1 MRFSW
6 KPWGVSPMRDLSGT
20 GQVYRFTLSQL
31 LKSRAN
37 RVTLIIMVLLAAV
50 SMPLTAL
57 LGGETPETS
66 DTAGLT
72 SVRVDN
78 RTDLVLDFSGDAYWA
93 DTDFSADA
101 GEPDAVVT
109 ITGDETGYQVA
120 VNGGETAD
128 AGELSQLAETARQAV
143 RDACLQAAGLS
154 SRQLEAL
161 TASTGEEDS
170 HEEGFWVQYGYS
182 ILAMILCL
190 MSASYVIRAVVEEK
204 DSRLVEL
211 LLVSVKPMALLAG
224 KILAVMAFTFG
235 WLLAMLAGLG
245 VSCGL
250 TAGLMGPG
258 VLQKQLSGLLAA
270 VPRVQEDLWQA
281 AGVLL
286 VLLVSNLVIFIL
298 HGIKPR
304 THRGGSVLSLLSSL
318 VKYVAGI
325 IIVCQSLSLLGVNVG
340 TIIAS
345 VGVLALVVGF
355 SAESLIADVVIG
367 AFMLLENQYN
377 VGDIVEVNGFR
388 GVVTKIGIRTTSIT
402 DGGGNVKIINNSEM
416 KNILNRSDNNSW
428 SVSDISIPYETD
440 LEKLEAQLPALLEEI
455 FRARGDVMLDTPQY
469 LGVQT
474 LDASGIVLRFWVKVA
489 EKNIYAGARA
499 LNRELLLG
507 FRRLGVECP
516 FPQMDV
522 HMK

>member
-1 MRFSW
+1 
-6 KPWGVSPMRDLSGT
+6 MRDLSGT

-66 DTAGLT
+66 DTAGLA

-78 RTDLVLDFSGDAYWA
+78 RTDLALDFSGDTYWA

-109 ITGDETGYQVA
+109 VTGDETGYQVA
-120 VNGGETAD
+120 VNGSETAD

-143 RDACLQAAGLS
+143 RDACLRAAGLS

-161 TASTGEEDS
+161 TASTGEADS

-250 TAGLMGPG
+250 TAGLLGPG

-286 VLLVSNLVIFIL
+286 VLLVSLGLGYLTMSLI
-298 HGIKPR
+298 
-304 THRGGSVLSLLSSL
+304 GG
-318 VKYVAGI
+318 VAGACCSGMEEAGEATGP
-325 IIVCQSLSLLGVNVG
+325 VMLLTMAGYL
-340 TIIAS
+340 AS
-345 VGVLALVVGF
+345 CVVGAVPSGPVAVF
-355 SAESLIADVVIG
+355 STLCP
-367 AFMLLENQYN
+367 
-377 VGDIVEVNGFR
+377 IV
-388 GVVTKIGIRTTSIT
+388 SIFCAPVQFA
-402 DGGGNVKIINNSEM
+402 GGNVSIW
-416 KNILNRSDNNSW
+416 LVLASW
-428 SVSDISIPYETD
+428 VIQAAVIWG
-440 LEKLEAQLPALLEEI
+440 LL
-455 FRARGDVMLDTPQY
+455 
-469 LGVQT
+469 T
-474 LDASGIVLRFWVKVA
+474 LASRV
-489 EKNIYAGARA
+489 YAGLIVHRGSRVK
-499 LNRELLLG
+499 LRELMSMAKG
-507 FRRLGVECP
+507 GAVR
-516 FPQMDV
+516 
-522 HMK
+522 

>member
-1 MRFSW
+1 
-6 KPWGVSPMRDLSGT
+6 MRDLSGT

-93 DTDFSADA
+93 DTDFSAGA

-109 ITGDETGYQVA
+109 ITSDETGYQVA
-120 VNGGETAD
+120 VVGSESAD

-143 RDACLQAAGLS
+143 RDACLRAAGLS

-235 WLLAMLAGLG
+235 WLLAMLAGFG

-250 TAGLMGPG
+250 TAALMGPD
-258 VLQKQLSGLLAA
+258 VLHRQLSGLLAA

-286 VLLVSNLVIFIL
+286 VLLVSLALGYLTMSII
-298 HGIKPR
+298 
-304 THRGGSVLSLLSSL
+304 GG
-318 VKYVAGI
+318 VAGACCSGMEEAGEATGP
-325 IIVCQSLSLLGVNVG
+325 VMLLTMAGYL
-340 TIIAS
+340 AS
-345 VGVLALVVGF
+345 CVVGAVPSGPVAVF
-355 SAESLIADVVIG
+355 FTLCPVV
-367 AFMLLENQYN
+367 
-377 VGDIVEVNGFR
+377 
-388 GVVTKIGIRTTSIT
+388 SIFCAPVQFA
-402 DGGGNVKIINNSEM
+402 GGNVSIW
-416 KNILNRSDNNSW
+416 LVLASW
-428 SVSDISIPYETD
+428 AIQAAVIWG
-440 LEKLEAQLPALLEEI
+440 LL
-455 FRARGDVMLDTPQY
+455 
-469 LGVQT
+469 T
-474 LDASGIVLRFWVKVA
+474 LASRV
-489 EKNIYAGARA
+489 YAGLIVHRGSRVKW
-499 LNRELLLG
+499 REVFSMAKG
-507 FRRLGVECP
+507 GAVR
-516 FPQMDV
+516 
-522 HMK
+522 

>member
-1 MRFSW
+1 
-6 KPWGVSPMRDLSGT
+6 MRDLSGT

-78 RTDLVLDFSGDAYWA
+78 RTDLILDFSGDAYWA

-109 ITGDETGYQVA
+109 VTGDETGYQVA
-120 VNGGETAD
+120 VVGSESAH

-170 HEEGFWVQYGYS
+170 HEDGFWVQYGYS

-235 WLLAMLAGLG
+235 WLLAMLAGFG

-250 TAGLMGPG
+250 TAGLMGSG

-286 VLLVSNLVIFIL
+286 VLLVSLGLGYLTMSLI
-298 HGIKPR
+298 
-304 THRGGSVLSLLSSL
+304 GG
-318 VKYVAGI
+318 VAGACCSGMEDAGEATGP
-325 IIVCQSLSLLGVNVG
+325 VMLLTMAGYL
-340 TIIAS
+340 AS
-345 VGVLALVVGF
+345 CVVGAVPSGPVAVF
-355 SAESLIADVVIG
+355 SILCP
-367 AFMLLENQYN
+367 
-377 VGDIVEVNGFR
+377 IV
-388 GVVTKIGIRTTSIT
+388 SIFCAPVQFA
-402 DGGGNVKIINNSEM
+402 GGNVSFW
-416 KNILNRSDNNSW
+416 LVLASW
-428 SVSDISIPYETD
+428 AIQAAVIWG
-440 LEKLEAQLPALLEEI
+440 LL
-455 FRARGDVMLDTPQY
+455 
-469 LGVQT
+469 T
-474 LDASGIVLRFWVKVA
+474 LASRV
-489 EKNIYAGARA
+489 YAGLIVHRGSRVK
-499 LNRELLLG
+499 LRELMSMAKG
-507 FRRLGVECP
+507 GAVR
-516 FPQMDV
+516 
-522 HMK
+522 

>member
-1 MRFSW
+1 
-6 KPWGVSPMRDLSGT
+6 MRDLSGT

-66 DTAGLT
+66 DTAGLA

-109 ITGDETGYQVA
+109 VTGDETGYQVA
-120 VNGGETAD
+120 VVGSESAD

-143 RDACLQAAGLS
+143 RDACLRAAGLS

-250 TAGLMGPG
+250 TAGLLGPG

-270 VPRVQEDLWQA
+270 APRVQEDLWQA

-286 VLLVSNLVIFIL
+286 VLLVSLGLGYLTMSLI
-298 HGIKPR
+298 
-304 THRGGSVLSLLSSL
+304 GG
-318 VKYVAGI
+318 VAGACCSGMEEAGEATGP
-325 IIVCQSLSLLGVNVG
+325 VMLLTMAGYL
-340 TIIAS
+340 AS
-345 VGVLALVVGF
+345 CVVGAVPSGPVAVF
-355 SAESLIADVVIG
+355 STLCP
-367 AFMLLENQYN
+367 
-377 VGDIVEVNGFR
+377 IV
-388 GVVTKIGIRTTSIT
+388 SIFCAPVQFA
-402 DGGGNVKIINNSEM
+402 GGNVSIW
-416 KNILNRSDNNSW
+416 LVLASW
-428 SVSDISIPYETD
+428 VIQAAVIWG
-440 LEKLEAQLPALLEEI
+440 LL
-455 FRARGDVMLDTPQY
+455 
-469 LGVQT
+469 T
-474 LDASGIVLRFWVKVA
+474 LASRV
-489 EKNIYAGARA
+489 YAGLIVHRGSRVK
-499 LNRELLLG
+499 LRELMSMAKG
-507 FRRLGVECP
+507 GAVR
-516 FPQMDV
+516 
-522 HMK
+522 

>member
-1 MRFSW
+1 
-6 KPWGVSPMRDLSGT
+6 MRDLSGT

-120 VNGGETAD
+120 VVGSESAH

-143 RDACLQAAGLS
+143 RDACLRAAGLS

-250 TAGLMGPG
+250 TAGLLGPG

-286 VLLVSNLVIFIL
+286 VLLVSLGLGYLTMSLI
-298 HGIKPR
+298 
-304 THRGGSVLSLLSSL
+304 GG
-318 VKYVAGI
+318 VAGACCSGMEEAGEATGP
-325 IIVCQSLSLLGVNVG
+325 VMLLTMAGYL
-340 TIIAS
+340 AS
-345 VGVLALVVGF
+345 CVVGAVPSGPVAVF
-355 SAESLIADVVIG
+355 STLCP
-367 AFMLLENQYN
+367 
-377 VGDIVEVNGFR
+377 IV
-388 GVVTKIGIRTTSIT
+388 SIFCAPVQFA
-402 DGGGNVKIINNSEM
+402 GGNVSIW
-416 KNILNRSDNNSW
+416 LVLASW
-428 SVSDISIPYETD
+428 VIQAAVIWG
-440 LEKLEAQLPALLEEI
+440 LL
-455 FRARGDVMLDTPQY
+455 
-469 LGVQT
+469 T
-474 LDASGIVLRFWVKVA
+474 LASRV
-489 EKNIYAGARA
+489 YAGLIVHRGSRVK
-499 LNRELLLG
+499 LRELMSMAKG
-507 FRRLGVECP
+507 GAVR
-516 FPQMDV
+516 
-522 HMK
+522 

>member
-1 MRFSW
+1 
-6 KPWGVSPMRDLSGT
+6 MRDLSGT

-66 DTAGLT
+66 DTASLT

-78 RTDLVLDFSGDAYWA
+78 RTDLALDFSGDAYWA

-109 ITGDETGYQVA
+109 VTGDETGYQVA
-120 VNGGETAD
+120 VNGSETAD

-143 RDACLQAAGLS
+143 RDACLRAAGLS

-170 HEEGFWVQYGYS
+170 QEEGFWVQYGYS

-286 VLLVSNLVIFIL
+286 VLLVSLGLGYLTMSLI
-298 HGIKPR
+298 
-304 THRGGSVLSLLSSL
+304 GGMAGACCSGMEEAGEATGPVMLLTM
-318 VKYVAGI
+318 AGY
-325 IIVCQSLSLLGVNVG
+325 L
-340 TIIAS
+340 AS
-345 VGVLALVVGF
+345 CVVGAVPSGPVAVF
-355 SAESLIADVVIG
+355 STLCP
-367 AFMLLENQYN
+367 
-377 VGDIVEVNGFR
+377 IV
-388 GVVTKIGIRTTSIT
+388 SIFCAPVQFA
-402 DGGGNVKIINNSEM
+402 GGNVSIW
-416 KNILNRSDNNSW
+416 LVLASW
-428 SVSDISIPYETD
+428 VIQAAVIWG
-440 LEKLEAQLPALLEEI
+440 LL
-455 FRARGDVMLDTPQY
+455 
-469 LGVQT
+469 T
-474 LDASGIVLRFWVKVA
+474 LASRV
-489 EKNIYAGARA
+489 YAGLIVHRGSRVK
-499 LNRELLLG
+499 LRELMSMAKG
-507 FRRLGVECP
+507 GAVR
-516 FPQMDV
+516 
-522 HMK
+522 

>member
-1 MRFSW
+1 
-6 KPWGVSPMRDLSGT
+6 MRDLSGT
-20 GQVYRFTLSQL
+20 GQVYCFTLSQL

-66 DTAGLT
+66 DTAGLA

-78 RTDLVLDFSGDAYWA
+78 RTDLALDFSGDAYWA

-120 VNGGETAD
+120 VNGSETAD

-143 RDACLQAAGLS
+143 RDACLRAAGLS
-154 SRQLEAL
+154 SRQMEAL

-170 HEEGFWVQYGYS
+170 HEDGFWVQYGYS

-235 WLLAMLAGLG
+235 WLLAMLAGFG

-286 VLLVSNLVIFIL
+286 VLLVSLGLGYLTMSLI
-298 HGIKPR
+298 
-304 THRGGSVLSLLSSL
+304 GG
-318 VKYVAGI
+318 VAGACCSGMEEAGEATGP
-325 IIVCQSLSLLGVNVG
+325 VMLLTMAGYL
-340 TIIAS
+340 AS
-345 VGVLALVVGF
+345 CVVGAVPSGPVAVF
-355 SAESLIADVVIG
+355 STLCPVV
-367 AFMLLENQYN
+367 
-377 VGDIVEVNGFR
+377 
-388 GVVTKIGIRTTSIT
+388 SIFCAPVQFA
-402 DGGGNVKIINNSEM
+402 GGNVSFW
-416 KNILNRSDNNSW
+416 LVLASW
-428 SVSDISIPYETD
+428 AIQAAVIWG
-440 LEKLEAQLPALLEEI
+440 LL
-455 FRARGDVMLDTPQY
+455 
-469 LGVQT
+469 T
-474 LDASGIVLRFWVKVA
+474 LASRV
-489 EKNIYAGARA
+489 YAGLIVHRGSRVK
-499 LNRELLLG
+499 LRELMSMAKG
-507 FRRLGVECP
+507 GAVR
-516 FPQMDV
+516 
-522 HMK
+522 

>member
-1 MRFSW
+1 
-6 KPWGVSPMRDLSGT
+6 MRDLSGT

-66 DTAGLT
+66 DTASLA

-78 RTDLVLDFSGDAYWA
+78 RTDLALDFSGDAYWA

-109 ITGDETGYQVA
+109 VTGDETGYQVA
-120 VNGGETAD
+120 VVGSEAAD

-143 RDACLQAAGLS
+143 RDACLRAAGLS

-250 TAGLMGPG
+250 TAGLLGPG

-286 VLLVSNLVIFIL
+286 VLLVSLGLGYLTMSLI
-298 HGIKPR
+298 
-304 THRGGSVLSLLSSL
+304 GG
-318 VKYVAGI
+318 VAGACCSGMEEAGEATGP
-325 IIVCQSLSLLGVNVG
+325 VMLLTMAGYL
-340 TIIAS
+340 AS
-345 VGVLALVVGF
+345 CVVGAVPSGPVAVF
-355 SAESLIADVVIG
+355 STLCP
-367 AFMLLENQYN
+367 
-377 VGDIVEVNGFR
+377 IV
-388 GVVTKIGIRTTSIT
+388 SIFCAPVQFA
-402 DGGGNVKIINNSEM
+402 GGNVSIW
-416 KNILNRSDNNSW
+416 LVLASW
-428 SVSDISIPYETD
+428 VIQAAVIWG
-440 LEKLEAQLPALLEEI
+440 LL
-455 FRARGDVMLDTPQY
+455 
-469 LGVQT
+469 T
-474 LDASGIVLRFWVKVA
+474 LASRV
-489 EKNIYAGARA
+489 YAGLIVHRGSRVK
-499 LNRELLLG
+499 LRELMSMAKG
-507 FRRLGVECP
+507 GAVR
-516 FPQMDV
+516 
-522 HMK
+522 

>member
-1 MRFSW
+1 
-6 KPWGVSPMRDLSGT
+6 MRDLSGT

-66 DTAGLT
+66 DTAGLA

-78 RTDLVLDFSGDAYWA
+78 RTDLALDFSGDAYWA

-101 GEPDAVVT
+101 GEPNAVVT

-120 VNGGETAD
+120 VNGSETAD

-170 HEEGFWVQYGYS
+170 HEDGFWVQYGYS

-235 WLLAMLAGLG
+235 WLLAMLAGFG

-258 VLQKQLSGLLAA
+258 ALQKQLSGLLAA

-286 VLLVSNLVIFIL
+286 VLLVSLGLGYLTMSLI
-298 HGIKPR
+298 
-304 THRGGSVLSLLSSL
+304 GG
-318 VKYVAGI
+318 VAGACCSGMEEAGEATGP
-325 IIVCQSLSLLGVNVG
+325 VMLLTMAGYL
-340 TIIAS
+340 AS
-345 VGVLALVVGF
+345 CVVGAVPSGPVAVF
-355 SAESLIADVVIG
+355 STLCPVV
-367 AFMLLENQYN
+367 
-377 VGDIVEVNGFR
+377 
-388 GVVTKIGIRTTSIT
+388 SIFCAPVQFA
-402 DGGGNVKIINNSEM
+402 GGNVSIW
-416 KNILNRSDNNSW
+416 LVLASW
-428 SVSDISIPYETD
+428 VIQAAVIWG
-440 LEKLEAQLPALLEEI
+440 LL
-455 FRARGDVMLDTPQY
+455 
-469 LGVQT
+469 T
-474 LDASGIVLRFWVKVA
+474 LASRV
-489 EKNIYAGARA
+489 YAGLIVHRGSRVK
-499 LNRELLLG
+499 LRELMSMAKEG
-507 FRRLGVECP
+507 AVR
-516 FPQMDV
+516 
-522 HMK
+522 

>member
-1 MRFSW
+1 
-6 KPWGVSPMRDLSGT
+6 MRDLSGT

-66 DTAGLT
+66 DTAGLA

-78 RTDLVLDFSGDAYWA
+78 RTDLALDFSGDAYWA
-93 DTDFSADA
+93 DTDFSAGA

-120 VNGGETAD
+120 VNGSETAD

-143 RDACLQAAGLS
+143 RDACLRAAGLS

-170 HEEGFWVQYGYS
+170 HEDGFWVQYGYS

-235 WLLAMLAGLG
+235 WLLAMLAGFG

-286 VLLVSNLVIFIL
+286 VLLVSLGLGYLTMSLI
-298 HGIKPR
+298 
-304 THRGGSVLSLLSSL
+304 GG
-318 VKYVAGI
+318 VAGACCSGMEEAGEATGP
-325 IIVCQSLSLLGVNVG
+325 VMLLTMAGYL
-340 TIIAS
+340 AS
-345 VGVLALVVGF
+345 CVVGAVPSGPVAVF
-355 SAESLIADVVIG
+355 STLCPVV
-367 AFMLLENQYN
+367 
-377 VGDIVEVNGFR
+377 
-388 GVVTKIGIRTTSIT
+388 SIFCAPVQFA
-402 DGGGNVKIINNSEM
+402 GGNVSIW
-416 KNILNRSDNNSW
+416 LVLASW
-428 SVSDISIPYETD
+428 AIQAAVIWG
-440 LEKLEAQLPALLEEI
+440 LL
-455 FRARGDVMLDTPQY
+455 
-469 LGVQT
+469 T
-474 LDASGIVLRFWVKVA
+474 LASRV
-489 EKNIYAGARA
+489 YAGLIVHRGSRVK
-499 LNRELLLG
+499 LRELMSMAKG
-507 FRRLGVECP
+507 GAVR
-516 FPQMDV
+516 
-522 HMK
+522 

>member
-1 MRFSW
+1 
-6 KPWGVSPMRDLSGT
+6 MRDLSGT

-66 DTAGLT
+66 DTAGLA

-109 ITGDETGYQVA
+109 VTGDETGYQVA
-120 VNGGETAD
+120 VVGSESAH

-143 RDACLQAAGLS
+143 RDAGLPAAGLS

-250 TAGLMGPG
+250 TAGLMGCG

-286 VLLVSNLVIFIL
+286 VLLVSLGLGYLTMSLI
-298 HGIKPR
+298 
-304 THRGGSVLSLLSSL
+304 GG
-318 VKYVAGI
+318 VAGACCSGMEEAGEATGP
-325 IIVCQSLSLLGVNVG
+325 VMLLTMAGYL
-340 TIIAS
+340 AS
-345 VGVLALVVGF
+345 FVVGAVPSGPVAVF
-355 SAESLIADVVIG
+355 STLCPVV
-367 AFMLLENQYN
+367 
-377 VGDIVEVNGFR
+377 
-388 GVVTKIGIRTTSIT
+388 SIFCAPVQFA
-402 DGGGNVKIINNSEM
+402 GGNVSFW
-416 KNILNRSDNNSW
+416 LVLASW
-428 SVSDISIPYETD
+428 AIQAAVIWG
-440 LEKLEAQLPALLEEI
+440 LL
-455 FRARGDVMLDTPQY
+455 
-469 LGVQT
+469 T
-474 LDASGIVLRFWVKVA
+474 LASRV
-489 EKNIYAGARA
+489 YAGLIVHRGSRVK
-499 LNRELLLG
+499 LRELMSMAKG
-507 FRRLGVECP
+507 GAVR
-516 FPQMDV
+516 
-522 HMK
+522 

>member
-66 DTAGLT
+66 DTAGLA

-120 VNGGETAD
+120 VNGSETAD

-143 RDACLQAAGLS
+143 RDACLRAAGLS

-235 WLLAMLAGLG
+235 WLLAMLAGFG

-250 TAGLMGPG
+250 TAGLMGSG

-286 VLLVSNLVIFIL
+286 VLLVSLGLGYLTMSLI
-298 HGIKPR
+298 
-304 THRGGSVLSLLSSL
+304 GG
-318 VKYVAGI
+318 VAGACCSGMEEAGEAPGP
-325 IIVCQSLSLLGVNVG
+325 VMLLTMAGYL
-340 TIIAS
+340 AS
-345 VGVLALVVGF
+345 FVVGAVPSGPVAVF
-355 SAESLIADVVIG
+355 STLCPVV
-367 AFMLLENQYN
+367 
-377 VGDIVEVNGFR
+377 
-388 GVVTKIGIRTTSIT
+388 SIFCAPVQFA
-402 DGGGNVKIINNSEM
+402 GGNVSFW
-416 KNILNRSDNNSW
+416 LVLASW
-428 SVSDISIPYETD
+428 AIQAAVIWG
-440 LEKLEAQLPALLEEI
+440 LL
-455 FRARGDVMLDTPQY
+455 
-469 LGVQT
+469 T
-474 LDASGIVLRFWVKVA
+474 LASRV
-489 EKNIYAGARA
+489 YAGLIVHRGSRVK
-499 LNRELLLG
+499 LRELMSMAKG
-507 FRRLGVECP
+507 GAVR
-516 FPQMDV
+516 
-522 HMK
+522 

>member
-1 MRFSW
+1 
-6 KPWGVSPMRDLSGT
+6 MRDLSGT

-66 DTAGLT
+66 DTAGLA

-109 ITGDETGYQVA
+109 VTGDETGYQVA

-128 AGELSQLAETARQAV
+128 AGELSQLAETGRQAV
-143 RDACLQAAGLS
+143 RDACLRAAGLS

-170 HEEGFWVQYGYS
+170 HEDGFWVQYGYS

-286 VLLVSNLVIFIL
+286 VLLVSLGLGYLTMSLI
-298 HGIKPR
+298 
-304 THRGGSVLSLLSSL
+304 GG
-318 VKYVAGI
+318 VAGACCSGMEEAGEATGP
-325 IIVCQSLSLLGVNVG
+325 VMLLTMAGYL
-340 TIIAS
+340 AS
-345 VGVLALVVGF
+345 CVVGAVPSGPVAVF
-355 SAESLIADVVIG
+355 STLCPVV
-367 AFMLLENQYN
+367 
-377 VGDIVEVNGFR
+377 
-388 GVVTKIGIRTTSIT
+388 SIFCAPVQFA
-402 DGGGNVKIINNSEM
+402 GGNVSIW
-416 KNILNRSDNNSW
+416 LVLASW
-428 SVSDISIPYETD
+428 AIQAAMIWG
-440 LEKLEAQLPALLEEI
+440 LL
-455 FRARGDVMLDTPQY
+455 
-469 LGVQT
+469 T
-474 LDASGIVLRFWVKVA
+474 LASRV
-489 EKNIYAGARA
+489 YAGLIVHRGSRVK
-499 LNRELLLG
+499 LRELMSMAKG
-507 FRRLGVECP
+507 GAVR
-516 FPQMDV
+516 
-522 HMK
+522 

>member
-66 DTAGLT
+66 DTAGLA

-78 RTDLVLDFSGDAYWA
+78 RTDLALDFSGDAYWA
-93 DTDFSADA
+93 DTDFSAGA

-120 VNGGETAD
+120 VVGSESAH

-143 RDACLQAAGLS
+143 RNACLQAAGLS

-170 HEEGFWVQYGYS
+170 HEDGFWVQYGYS

-235 WLLAMLAGLG
+235 WLLAMLAGFG

-270 VPRVQEDLWQA
+270 VPRVQEDLWQV

-286 VLLVSNLVIFIL
+286 VLLVSLGLGYLTMSLI
-298 HGIKPR
+298 
-304 THRGGSVLSLLSSL
+304 GG
-318 VKYVAGI
+318 VAGACCSGMEEAGEATGP
-325 IIVCQSLSLLGVNVG
+325 VMLLTMTGYL
-340 TIIAS
+340 AS
-345 VGVLALVVGF
+345 CVVGAVPSGPVAVF
-355 SAESLIADVVIG
+355 STLCPVV
-367 AFMLLENQYN
+367 
-377 VGDIVEVNGFR
+377 
-388 GVVTKIGIRTTSIT
+388 SIFCAPVQFA
-402 DGGGNVKIINNSEM
+402 GGNVPFW
-416 KNILNRSDNNSW
+416 LVLASW
-428 SVSDISIPYETD
+428 AIQAAVIWG
-440 LEKLEAQLPALLEEI
+440 LL
-455 FRARGDVMLDTPQY
+455 
-469 LGVQT
+469 T
-474 LDASGIVLRFWVKVA
+474 LASRV
-489 EKNIYAGARA
+489 YAGLIVHRGSRVK
-499 LNRELLLG
+499 LRELMSMAKG
-507 FRRLGVECP
+507 GAIR
-516 FPQMDV
+516 
-522 HMK
+522 

>member
-1 MRFSW
+1 
-6 KPWGVSPMRDLSGT
+6 MRDLSGT

-50 SMPLTAL
+50 SMPLMAL

-66 DTAGLT
+66 DTAGLA

-78 RTDLVLDFSGDAYWA
+78 RTDLVLDFSGNAYWA

-120 VNGGETAD
+120 VVGSESAH

-286 VLLVSNLVIFIL
+286 VLLVSLGLGYLTMSLI
-298 HGIKPR
+298 
-304 THRGGSVLSLLSSL
+304 GG
-318 VKYVAGI
+318 VAGACCSGMEEAGEATGP
-325 IIVCQSLSLLGVNVG
+325 V
-340 TIIAS
+340 
-345 VGVLALVVGF
+345 
-355 SAESLIADVVIG
+355 
-367 AFMLLENQYN
+367 MLLTMAGYLASC
-377 VGDIVEVNGFR
+377 VVEAVPSGPVAVFSTLCP
-388 GVVTKIGIRTTSIT
+388 VVSIFCAPVQFA
-402 DGGGNVKIINNSEM
+402 GGNVSIW
-416 KNILNRSDNNSW
+416 LVLASW
-428 SVSDISIPYETD
+428 VIQAAVIWG
-440 LEKLEAQLPALLEEI
+440 LL
-455 FRARGDVMLDTPQY
+455 
-469 LGVQT
+469 T
-474 LDASGIVLRFWVKVA
+474 LASRV
-489 EKNIYAGARA
+489 YAGLIVHRGSRVK
-499 LNRELLLG
+499 LRELMSMAKG
-507 FRRLGVECP
+507 GAVR
-516 FPQMDV
+516 
-522 HMK
+522 

>member
-1 MRFSW
+1 
-6 KPWGVSPMRDLSGT
+6 MRDLSGT

-66 DTAGLT
+66 DTAGLA

-120 VNGGETAD
+120 VNGSESTD

-143 RDACLQAAGLS
+143 RDACLRAAGLS

-182 ILAMILCL
+182 ILAMMVCL

-235 WLLAMLAGLG
+235 WLLAMLAGFG

-270 VPRVQEDLWQA
+270 PPQA
-281 AGVLL
+281 APDVWHLVSLL
-286 VLLVSNLVIFIL
+286 AVLLVSLALGYLTMSII
-298 HGIKPR
+298 
-304 THRGGSVLSLLSSL
+304 GG
-318 VKYVAGI
+318 VAGACCSGMEEAGEATGP
-325 IIVCQSLSLLGVNVG
+325 VMLLTMAGYL
-340 TIIAS
+340 AS
-345 VGVLALVVGF
+345 CVVGAVPSGPVAVF
-355 SAESLIADVVIG
+355 FTLCPVVSVFC
-367 AFMLLENQYN
+367 APVQFA
-377 VGDIVEVNGFR
+377 
-388 GVVTKIGIRTTSIT
+388 
-402 DGGGNVKIINNSEM
+402 GGNVSIW
-416 KNILNRSDNNSW
+416 LVLLSW
-428 SVSDISIPYETD
+428 LIQAAVIWG
-440 LEKLEAQLPALLEEI
+440 LL
-455 FRARGDVMLDTPQY
+455 
-469 LGVQT
+469 T
-474 LDASGIVLRFWVKVA
+474 LASRV
-489 EKNIYAGARA
+489 YAGLIVHRGSRVKW
-499 LNRELLLG
+499 REVFSMAKG
-507 FRRLGVECP
+507 GAVR
-516 FPQMDV
+516 
-522 HMK
+522 

>member
-1 MRFSW
+1 
-6 KPWGVSPMRDLSGT
+6 MRDLSGT

-66 DTAGLT
+66 DTAGLA

-120 VNGGETAD
+120 VVGSESAD

-143 RDACLQAAGLS
+143 RDACLRAAGLS

-170 HEEGFWVQYGYS
+170 HEDGFWVQYGYS
-182 ILAMILCL
+182 ILAMMVCL

-204 DSRLVEL
+204 DFRLVEL

-250 TAGLMGPG
+250 TAALMGPD
-258 VLQKQLSGLLAA
+258 VLHRQLSGLLAA

-286 VLLVSNLVIFIL
+286 VLLVSLGLGYLTMSII
-298 HGIKPR
+298 
-304 THRGGSVLSLLSSL
+304 GG
-318 VKYVAGI
+318 VAGACCSGMEEAGEATGP
-325 IIVCQSLSLLGVNVG
+325 VMLLTMAGYL
-340 TIIAS
+340 AS
-345 VGVLALVVGF
+345 CVVGAVPSGPVAVF
-355 SAESLIADVVIG
+355 FTLCPVV
-367 AFMLLENQYN
+367 
-377 VGDIVEVNGFR
+377 
-388 GVVTKIGIRTTSIT
+388 SIFCAPVQFA
-402 DGGGNVKIINNSEM
+402 GGNVSIW
-416 KNILNRSDNNSW
+416 LVLASW
-428 SVSDISIPYETD
+428 AIQAAVIWG
-440 LEKLEAQLPALLEEI
+440 LL
-455 FRARGDVMLDTPQY
+455 
-469 LGVQT
+469 T
-474 LDASGIVLRFWVKVA
+474 LASRV
-489 EKNIYAGARA
+489 YAGLIVHRGSRVK
-499 LNRELLLG
+499 LRELMSMAKG
-507 FRRLGVECP
+507 GAVR
-516 FPQMDV
+516 
-522 HMK
+522 

>member
-78 RTDLVLDFSGDAYWA
+78 RTDLALDFSGDAYWA
-93 DTDFSADA
+93 DTDFSAGA
-101 GEPDAVVT
+101 GESDAVVT

-120 VNGGETAD
+120 VVGSETAD

-224 KILAVMAFTFG
+224 KILAVMAVTFG
-235 WLLAMLAGLG
+235 WLLAMLAGFG

-250 TAGLMGPG
+250 TAGLMGSG

-286 VLLVSNLVIFIL
+286 VLLVSLGLGYLTMSLI
-298 HGIKPR
+298 
-304 THRGGSVLSLLSSL
+304 GG
-318 VKYVAGI
+318 VAGACCSGMEDAGEATGP
-325 IIVCQSLSLLGVNVG
+325 VMLLTMAGYL
-340 TIIAS
+340 AS
-345 VGVLALVVGF
+345 CVVGAVPSGPVAVF
-355 SAESLIADVVIG
+355 STLCP
-367 AFMLLENQYN
+367 
-377 VGDIVEVNGFR
+377 IV
-388 GVVTKIGIRTTSIT
+388 SIFCAPVQFA
-402 DGGGNVKIINNSEM
+402 GGNVSFW
-416 KNILNRSDNNSW
+416 LVLASW
-428 SVSDISIPYETD
+428 AIQAAVIWG
-440 LEKLEAQLPALLEEI
+440 LL
-455 FRARGDVMLDTPQY
+455 
-469 LGVQT
+469 T
-474 LDASGIVLRFWVKVA
+474 LASRV
-489 EKNIYAGARA
+489 YAGLIVHRGSRVK
-499 LNRELLLG
+499 LRELMSMAKG
-507 FRRLGVECP
+507 GAVR
-516 FPQMDV
+516 
-522 HMK
+522 

>member
-1 MRFSW
+1 
-6 KPWGVSPMRDLSGT
+6 MRDLSGT

-66 DTAGLT
+66 DTAGLA

-109 ITGDETGYQVA
+109 VTGDETGYQVA
-120 VNGGETAD
+120 VVGSESAD

-143 RDACLQAAGLS
+143 RDACLRAAGLS

-286 VLLVSNLVIFIL
+286 VLLVSLGLGYLTMSLI
-298 HGIKPR
+298 
-304 THRGGSVLSLLSSL
+304 GG
-318 VKYVAGI
+318 VAGACCSGMEEAGEATGP
-325 IIVCQSLSLLGVNVG
+325 VMLLTMAGYL
-340 TIIAS
+340 AS
-345 VGVLALVVGF
+345 CVVGAVPSGPGAVF
-355 SAESLIADVVIG
+355 STLCP
-367 AFMLLENQYN
+367 
-377 VGDIVEVNGFR
+377 IV
-388 GVVTKIGIRTTSIT
+388 SIFCAPVQFA
-402 DGGGNVKIINNSEM
+402 GGNVSIW
-416 KNILNRSDNNSW
+416 LVLASW
-428 SVSDISIPYETD
+428 VIQAAVIWG
-440 LEKLEAQLPALLEEI
+440 LL
-455 FRARGDVMLDTPQY
+455 
-469 LGVQT
+469 T
-474 LDASGIVLRFWVKVA
+474 LASRV
-489 EKNIYAGARA
+489 YAGLIVHRGSRVK
-499 LNRELLLG
+499 LRELMSMAKG
-507 FRRLGVECP
+507 GAVR
-516 FPQMDV
+516 
-522 HMK
+522 

>member
-1 MRFSW
+1 
-6 KPWGVSPMRDLSGT
+6 MRDLSGT

-66 DTAGLT
+66 DTAGLA

-109 ITGDETGYQVA
+109 VTGDETGYQVA
-120 VNGGETAD
+120 VVGSESAH

-143 RDACLQAAGLS
+143 RDAGLQAAGLS

-250 TAGLMGPG
+250 TAGLMGSG

-286 VLLVSNLVIFIL
+286 VLLVSLGLGYLTMSLI
-298 HGIKPR
+298 
-304 THRGGSVLSLLSSL
+304 GG
-318 VKYVAGI
+318 VAGACCSGMEEAGEATGP
-325 IIVCQSLSLLGVNVG
+325 VVLLTMAGYL
-340 TIIAS
+340 AS
-345 VGVLALVVGF
+345 FVVGAVPSGPVAVF
-355 SAESLIADVVIG
+355 STLCPVV
-367 AFMLLENQYN
+367 
-377 VGDIVEVNGFR
+377 
-388 GVVTKIGIRTTSIT
+388 SIFCAPVQFA
-402 DGGGNVKIINNSEM
+402 GGNVSFW
-416 KNILNRSDNNSW
+416 LVLASW
-428 SVSDISIPYETD
+428 AIQAAVIWG
-440 LEKLEAQLPALLEEI
+440 LL
-455 FRARGDVMLDTPQY
+455 
-469 LGVQT
+469 T
-474 LDASGIVLRFWVKVA
+474 LASRV
-489 EKNIYAGARA
+489 YAGLIVHRGSRVK
-499 LNRELLLG
+499 LRELMSMAKG
-507 FRRLGVECP
+507 GAVR
-516 FPQMDV
+516 
-522 HMK
+522 

>member
-1 MRFSW
+1 
-6 KPWGVSPMRDLSGT
+6 MRDLSGT

-37 RVTLIIMVLLAAV
+37 RVTMIIMVLLAAV

-66 DTAGLT
+66 DTASLA

-78 RTDLVLDFSGDAYWA
+78 RTDLVLDFSGNAYWA
-93 DTDFSADA
+93 DTDFSAGA

-120 VNGGETAD
+120 VNGSETAH
-128 AGELSQLAETARQAV
+128 AGELSQLAETARQAI
-143 RDACLQAAGLS
+143 RDACLRAAGLS

-235 WLLAMLAGLG
+235 WLLAMLAGFG

-281 AGVLL
+281 TGVLL
-286 VLLVSNLVIFIL
+286 VLLVSLGLGYLTMSLI
-298 HGIKPR
+298 
-304 THRGGSVLSLLSSL
+304 GG
-318 VKYVAGI
+318 VAGACCSGMEEAGEATGP
-325 IIVCQSLSLLGVNVG
+325 VMLLTMAGYL
-340 TIIAS
+340 AS
-345 VGVLALVVGF
+345 FVVGAVPSGPVAVF
-355 SAESLIADVVIG
+355 STLCPVV
-367 AFMLLENQYN
+367 
-377 VGDIVEVNGFR
+377 
-388 GVVTKIGIRTTSIT
+388 SIFCAPVQFA
-402 DGGGNVKIINNSEM
+402 GGNVSFW
-416 KNILNRSDNNSW
+416 LVLASW
-428 SVSDISIPYETD
+428 AIQAAVIWG
-440 LEKLEAQLPALLEEI
+440 LL
-455 FRARGDVMLDTPQY
+455 
-469 LGVQT
+469 T
-474 LDASGIVLRFWVKVA
+474 LASRV
-489 EKNIYAGARA
+489 YAGLIVHRGSRVK
-499 LNRELLLG
+499 LRELMSMAKG
-507 FRRLGVECP
+507 GAVR
-516 FPQMDV
+516 
-522 HMK
+522 

>member
-1 MRFSW
+1 
-6 KPWGVSPMRDLSGT
+6 MRDLSGT

-66 DTAGLT
+66 DTAGLA

-78 RTDLVLDFSGDAYWA
+78 RTDLALDFSGDAYWA

-120 VNGGETAD
+120 VNGSETAD

-170 HEEGFWVQYGYS
+170 HEDGFWVQYGYS

-235 WLLAMLAGLG
+235 WLLAMLAGFG

-250 TAGLMGPG
+250 TAGLMGSG

-286 VLLVSNLVIFIL
+286 VLLVSLGLGYLTMSLI
-298 HGIKPR
+298 
-304 THRGGSVLSLLSSL
+304 GG
-318 VKYVAGI
+318 VAGACCSGMEEAGEATGP
-325 IIVCQSLSLLGVNVG
+325 VMLLTMAGYL
-340 TIIAS
+340 AS
-345 VGVLALVVGF
+345 CVVGAVPSGPVAVF
-355 SAESLIADVVIG
+355 STLCPVV
-367 AFMLLENQYN
+367 
-377 VGDIVEVNGFR
+377 
-388 GVVTKIGIRTTSIT
+388 SIFCAPVQFA
-402 DGGGNVKIINNSEM
+402 GGNVSFW
-416 KNILNRSDNNSW
+416 LVLASW
-428 SVSDISIPYETD
+428 AIQAAVIWG
-440 LEKLEAQLPALLEEI
+440 LL
-455 FRARGDVMLDTPQY
+455 
-469 LGVQT
+469 T
-474 LDASGIVLRFWVKVA
+474 LASRV
-489 EKNIYAGARA
+489 YAGLIVHRGSRVK
-499 LNRELLLG
+499 LRELMSMAKG
-507 FRRLGVECP
+507 GAVR
-516 FPQMDV
+516 
-522 HMK
+522 

>member
-1 MRFSW
+1 
-6 KPWGVSPMRDLSGT
+6 MRDLSGT

-66 DTAGLT
+66 DTAGLA

-120 VNGGETAD
+120 VNGSETAD

-143 RDACLQAAGLS
+143 RDACLRAAGLS

-170 HEEGFWVQYGYS
+170 HEDGFWVQYGYS

-286 VLLVSNLVIFIL
+286 VLLVSLGLGYLTMSLI
-298 HGIKPR
+298 
-304 THRGGSVLSLLSSL
+304 GG
-318 VKYVAGI
+318 VAGACCSGMEEAGEATGP
-325 IIVCQSLSLLGVNVG
+325 VMLLTMAGYL
-340 TIIAS
+340 AS
-345 VGVLALVVGF
+345 CVVGAVPSGPVAVF
-355 SAESLIADVVIG
+355 STLCPVV
-367 AFMLLENQYN
+367 
-377 VGDIVEVNGFR
+377 
-388 GVVTKIGIRTTSIT
+388 SIFCAPVQFA
-402 DGGGNVKIINNSEM
+402 GGNVSIW
-416 KNILNRSDNNSW
+416 LVLASW
-428 SVSDISIPYETD
+428 AIQAAMIWG
-440 LEKLEAQLPALLEEI
+440 LL
-455 FRARGDVMLDTPQY
+455 
-469 LGVQT
+469 T
-474 LDASGIVLRFWVKVA
+474 LASRV
-489 EKNIYAGARA
+489 YAGLIVHRGSRVK
-499 LNRELLLG
+499 LRELMSMAKG
-507 FRRLGVECP
+507 GAVR
-516 FPQMDV
+516 
-522 HMK
+522 

>member
-1 MRFSW
+1 
-6 KPWGVSPMRDLSGT
+6 MRDLSGT

-66 DTAGLT
+66 DTAGLA

-78 RTDLVLDFSGDAYWA
+78 RTDLALDFSGDAYWA
-93 DTDFSADA
+93 DTDFSAGA

-120 VNGGETAD
+120 VVGSESAD

-143 RDACLQAAGLS
+143 RDACLRAAGLS

-170 HEEGFWVQYGYS
+170 HEDGFWVQYGYS

-211 LLVSVKPMALLAG
+211 LLVSVKPMALLTG

-270 VPRVQEDLWQA
+270 VPRVQEDLWQV

-286 VLLVSNLVIFIL
+286 VLLVSLGLGYLTMSLI
-298 HGIKPR
+298 
-304 THRGGSVLSLLSSL
+304 GG
-318 VKYVAGI
+318 VAGACCSGMEEAGEATGP
-325 IIVCQSLSLLGVNVG
+325 VMLLTMAGYL
-340 TIIAS
+340 AS
-345 VGVLALVVGF
+345 CVVGAVPSGPVAVF
-355 SAESLIADVVIG
+355 STLCPVV
-367 AFMLLENQYN
+367 
-377 VGDIVEVNGFR
+377 
-388 GVVTKIGIRTTSIT
+388 SIFCAPVQFA
-402 DGGGNVKIINNSEM
+402 GGNVSFW
-416 KNILNRSDNNSW
+416 LVLASW
-428 SVSDISIPYETD
+428 AIQAAVIWG
-440 LEKLEAQLPALLEEI
+440 LL
-455 FRARGDVMLDTPQY
+455 
-469 LGVQT
+469 T
-474 LDASGIVLRFWVKVA
+474 LASRV
-489 EKNIYAGARA
+489 YAGLIVHRGSRVK
-499 LNRELLLG
+499 LCELMSMAKG
-507 FRRLGVECP
+507 GAVR
-516 FPQMDV
+516 
-522 HMK
+522 

>member
-1 MRFSW
+1 
-6 KPWGVSPMRDLSGT
+6 MRDLSGT

-66 DTAGLT
+66 DTAGLA

-78 RTDLVLDFSGDAYWA
+78 RTDLAMDFSGDAYWA

-109 ITGDETGYQVA
+109 VTGDETGYQVA
-120 VNGGETAD
+120 VNGSETAD

-143 RDACLQAAGLS
+143 RDACLRAAGLS

-286 VLLVSNLVIFIL
+286 VLLVSLGLGYLTMSLI
-298 HGIKPR
+298 
-304 THRGGSVLSLLSSL
+304 GG
-318 VKYVAGI
+318 VAGACCSGMEEAGEATGP
-325 IIVCQSLSLLGVNVG
+325 VMLLTMAGYL
-340 TIIAS
+340 AS
-345 VGVLALVVGF
+345 CVVGAVPSGPVAVF
-355 SAESLIADVVIG
+355 SILCP
-367 AFMLLENQYN
+367 
-377 VGDIVEVNGFR
+377 IV
-388 GVVTKIGIRTTSIT
+388 SIFCAPVQFA
-402 DGGGNVKIINNSEM
+402 GGNVSIW
-416 KNILNRSDNNSW
+416 LVLASW
-428 SVSDISIPYETD
+428 VIQAAVIWG
-440 LEKLEAQLPALLEEI
+440 LL
-455 FRARGDVMLDTPQY
+455 
-469 LGVQT
+469 T
-474 LDASGIVLRFWVKVA
+474 LASRV
-489 EKNIYAGARA
+489 YAGLIVHRGSRVK
-499 LNRELLLG
+499 LRELMSMAKG
-507 FRRLGVECP
+507 GAVR
-516 FPQMDV
+516 
-522 HMK
+522 

>member
-1 MRFSW
+1 
-6 KPWGVSPMRDLSGT
+6 MRDLSGT

-66 DTAGLT
+66 DTAGLA

-109 ITGDETGYQVA
+109 VTGDETGYQVA
-120 VNGGETAD
+120 VVGSESAD

-143 RDACLQAAGLS
+143 RDACLRAAGLS

-161 TASTGEEDS
+161 TASTGEADS

-286 VLLVSNLVIFIL
+286 VLLVSLGLGYLTMSLI
-298 HGIKPR
+298 
-304 THRGGSVLSLLSSL
+304 GG
-318 VKYVAGI
+318 VAGACCSGMEEAGEATGP
-325 IIVCQSLSLLGVNVG
+325 VMLLTMAGYL
-340 TIIAS
+340 AS
-345 VGVLALVVGF
+345 CVVGAVPSGPVAVF
-355 SAESLIADVVIG
+355 STLCP
-367 AFMLLENQYN
+367 
-377 VGDIVEVNGFR
+377 IV
-388 GVVTKIGIRTTSIT
+388 SIFCAPVQFA
-402 DGGGNVKIINNSEM
+402 GGNVSIW
-416 KNILNRSDNNSW
+416 LVLASW
-428 SVSDISIPYETD
+428 VIQAAVIWG
-440 LEKLEAQLPALLEEI
+440 LL
-455 FRARGDVMLDTPQY
+455 
-469 LGVQT
+469 T
-474 LDASGIVLRFWVKVA
+474 LASRV
-489 EKNIYAGARA
+489 YAGLIVHRGSRVK
-499 LNRELLLG
+499 LRELMSMAKG
-507 FRRLGVECP
+507 GAVR
-516 FPQMDV
+516 
-522 HMK
+522 

>member
-1 MRFSW
+1 
-6 KPWGVSPMRDLSGT
+6 MRDLSGT

-66 DTAGLT
+66 DTAGLA

-120 VNGGETAD
+120 VNGSETAD

-143 RDACLQAAGLS
+143 RDACVQAAGLS

-161 TASTGEEDS
+161 TAASAGEEDS
-170 HEEGFWVQYGYS
+170 HEDGFWVQYGYS

-235 WLLAMLAGLG
+235 WLLAMLAGFG

-250 TAGLMGPG
+250 TAALMGSD
-258 VLQKQLSGLLAA
+258 VLHRQLSGVLAALPQAAPDVWHLVSLLA
-270 VPRVQEDLWQA
+270 
-281 AGVLL
+281 
-286 VLLVSNLVIFIL
+286 VLLVSLALGYLTMSIIGGVAGACCSGMEEAGEATGPVMLLTMAGYLASCVVGGVPSGTVAVFAALCPVLSIFCAPVQFACGNVSIWLVLLSWLIQAAVIFGLLTLAARVYAGLIV
-298 HGIKPR
+298 
-304 THRGGSVLSLLSSL
+304 HRGSR
-318 VKYVAGI
+318 VK
-325 IIVCQSLSLLGVNVG
+325 L
-340 TIIAS
+340 
-345 VGVLALVVGF
+345 
-355 SAESLIADVVIG
+355 
-367 AFMLLENQYN
+367 
-377 VGDIVEVNGFR
+377 
-388 GVVTKIGIRTTSIT
+388 
-402 DGGGNVKIINNSEM
+402 
-416 KNILNRSDNNSW
+416 
-428 SVSDISIPYETD
+428 
-440 LEKLEAQLPALLEEI
+440 
-455 FRARGDVMLDTPQY
+455 
-469 LGVQT
+469 
-474 LDASGIVLRFWVKVA
+474 
-489 EKNIYAGARA
+489 
-499 LNRELLLG
+499 RELMSMAKG
-507 FRRLGVECP
+507 GAVR
-516 FPQMDV
+516 
-522 HMK
+522 

>member
-37 RVTLIIMVLLAAV
+37 RVTLIIVVLLAAV

-66 DTAGLT
+66 DTASLA

-78 RTDLVLDFSGDAYWA
+78 RTDLVLDFSGNAYWA

-120 VNGGETAD
+120 VNGSETAD

-143 RDACLQAAGLS
+143 RDACLRAAGLS

-170 HEEGFWVQYGYS
+170 HEDGFWVQYGYS

-286 VLLVSNLVIFIL
+286 VLLVSLGLGYLTMSLI
-298 HGIKPR
+298 
-304 THRGGSVLSLLSSL
+304 GG
-318 VKYVAGI
+318 VAGACCSGMEEAGEATGP
-325 IIVCQSLSLLGVNVG
+325 VMLLTMAGYL
-340 TIIAS
+340 AS
-345 VGVLALVVGF
+345 CVVGAVPSGPVAVF
-355 SAESLIADVVIG
+355 STLCPVV
-367 AFMLLENQYN
+367 
-377 VGDIVEVNGFR
+377 
-388 GVVTKIGIRTTSIT
+388 SIFCAPVQFA
-402 DGGGNVKIINNSEM
+402 GGNVSFW
-416 KNILNRSDNNSW
+416 LVLASW
-428 SVSDISIPYETD
+428 AIQAAVIWG
-440 LEKLEAQLPALLEEI
+440 LL
-455 FRARGDVMLDTPQY
+455 
-469 LGVQT
+469 T
-474 LDASGIVLRFWVKVA
+474 LASRV
-489 EKNIYAGARA
+489 YAGLIVHRGSRVK
-499 LNRELLLG
+499 LRELMSMAKG
-507 FRRLGVECP
+507 GAVR
-516 FPQMDV
+516 
-522 HMK
+522 

>member
-66 DTAGLT
+66 DTAGLA

-78 RTDLVLDFSGDAYWA
+78 RTDLALDFSGDAYWA
-93 DTDFSADA
+93 DTDFSAGA

-120 VNGGETAD
+120 VVGSESAH

-143 RDACLQAAGLS
+143 RNACLQAAGLS

-170 HEEGFWVQYGYS
+170 HEDGFWVQYGYS

-270 VPRVQEDLWQA
+270 VPRVQEDLWQV

-286 VLLVSNLVIFIL
+286 VLLVSLGLGYLTMSLI
-298 HGIKPR
+298 
-304 THRGGSVLSLLSSL
+304 GG
-318 VKYVAGI
+318 VAGACCSGMEEAGEATGP
-325 IIVCQSLSLLGVNVG
+325 VMLLTMTGYL
-340 TIIAS
+340 AS
-345 VGVLALVVGF
+345 CVVGAVPSGPVAVF
-355 SAESLIADVVIG
+355 STLCPVV
-367 AFMLLENQYN
+367 
-377 VGDIVEVNGFR
+377 
-388 GVVTKIGIRTTSIT
+388 SIFCAPVQFA
-402 DGGGNVKIINNSEM
+402 GGNVSFW
-416 KNILNRSDNNSW
+416 LVLASW
-428 SVSDISIPYETD
+428 AIQAAVIWG
-440 LEKLEAQLPALLEEI
+440 LL
-455 FRARGDVMLDTPQY
+455 
-469 LGVQT
+469 T
-474 LDASGIVLRFWVKVA
+474 LASRV
-489 EKNIYAGARA
+489 YAGLIVHRGSRVK
-499 LNRELLLG
+499 LRELMSMAKG
-507 FRRLGVECP
+507 GAVR
-516 FPQMDV
+516 
-522 HMK
+522 